1 MTRIMRRKKERRNEK
16 DCRLSERISGRDAMG
31 GYSAVGNVCKTKQS
45 PDRARQSKVIV
56 IAFVGIFTT
65 L

>member
-1 MTRIMRRKKERRNEK
+1 VK
-16 DCRLSERISGRDAMG
+16 ERISGRDVMG

-45 PDRARQSKVIV
+45 PDRARQSKVII
-56 IAFVGIFTT
+56 IAFDGIFTT